1 MPSSALSA
9 SSIRQRPDI
18 RLQLLSITHISRTS
32 NVHSRSSAPSIRSIL
47 ARCLILSGAPE
58 LSSLTVLPFNN
69 EASVTGRSGTPM
81 RENPP
86 ASHVRSL
93 TLEVLFSF
101 HAHEQSDFALRLL
114 GRSEHIDDSHIPEGC
129 EVHVWKPWYTTSAL
143 PPSSSAI
150 QDNTEDGAEED
161 DDDERD
167 VFSTPPKRSK
177 TSSTGMKAPP
187 TILCSRFL
195 VIPPASKSHGP
206 P

>member
-1 MPSSALSA
+1 MPSSALA
-9 SSIRQRPDI
+9 TSSIRQRPDI
-18 RLQLLSITHISRTS
+18 RLRLLSVSHISRTS
-32 NVHSRSSAPSIRSIL
+32 NVHSRSSGSSLRSIL
-47 ARCLILSGAPE
+47 ARCLILSGPPE
-58 LSSLTVLPFNN
+58 LSSLTVLPVNN
-69 EASVTGRSGTPM
+69 EASVVGRSGTPM

-114 GRSEHIDDSHIPEGC
+114 GRSEHIDESHIPEGC

-150 QDNTEDGAEED
+150 PDNTEDKAED

-167 VFSTPPKRSK
+167 VFSTPPKRSN

-195 VIPPASKSHGP
+195 VIPPASKPHVP